1 MNEPMSQKEMLM
13 VMLMEIH
20 DQLEELEMVLD
31 NSFSNLRI
39 ELEQK
44 EIVKLKMP
52 EDRLTVLEGKME
64 TLQLGDSEVEKTGD
78 LPVHQ
83 MKLKLGF

>member
-31 NSFSNLRI
+31 NSFSDFRI
-39 ELEQK
+39 KLEQR
-44 EIVKLKMP
+44 EMVKLKLP
-52 EDRLTVLEGKME
+52 EDRLTILEGKME
-64 TLQLGDSEVEKTGD
+64 TLHLGDLEVEKTGD
-78 LPVHQ
+78 LPVQQ